1 MPAVSKERRDFLCGS
16 CELGDVHQRQ
26 LISRSSRLEQH
37 RCSRL
42 IKHDE
47 PIRVLP
53 NYFWRLRLHFRGE
66 LHRLSLNGLLLR
78 ARHSPVLL
86 TWSRGPVP
94 RESYVSRTNCRTSP
108 LAWGRDLRGNLAA
121 PKGQSDAAL
130 GVAPQIHLRRRG
142 PVLAKYQIPTQDVRR
157 SARASGR
164 HLVAAR

>member
-42 IKHDE
+42 IEHDE
-47 PIRVLP
+47 SVGVLP
-53 NYFWRLRLHFRGE
+53 NCFCRLCLRFRRE
-66 LHRLSLNGLLLR
+66 LHRLSLNSPLLR

-86 TWSRGPVP
+86 TWGPDP
-94 RESYVSRTNCRTSP
+94 ALRESYVSRTNCRTSP

-121 PKGQSDAAL
+121 PRVQSDAAL
-130 GVAPQIHLRRRG
+130 GAAPQIHLRR
-142 PVLAKYQIPTQDVRR
+142 
-157 SARASGR
+157 
-164 HLVAAR
+164 